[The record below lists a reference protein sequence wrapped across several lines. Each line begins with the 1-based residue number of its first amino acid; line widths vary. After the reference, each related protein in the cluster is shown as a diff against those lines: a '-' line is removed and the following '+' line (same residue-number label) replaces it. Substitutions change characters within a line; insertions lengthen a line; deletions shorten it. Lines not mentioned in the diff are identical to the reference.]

1 MNKEAMSALLLGLAA
16 ATAAMAADSPQP
28 ASGDDWPPQ
37 RQKLLA
43 GRYVGKLQGYTR
55 DCETVRADLR
65 LEVGSASE
73 TVHRYTLTTTCIT
86 GAGRQVAPRTITGVW
101 GIDQMASS
109 CLTLGF
115 EDPDG
120 PQVGPNIYGFRVEE
134 AQARGRRAA
143 AADYDL
149 AQDGINCHSGMPPEH
164 ADKRLRRVR

>member
-1 MNKEAMSALLLGLAA
+1 MYKEAMSILLFGLAVA
-16 ATAAMAADSPQP
+16 AADAAQP

-37 RQKLLA
+37 RQHLLA

-65 LEVGSASE
+65 LEVGAASE
-73 TVHRYTLTTTCIT
+73 TAHRYTLTTTCIA
-86 GAGRQVAPRTITGVW
+86 GAARRAAPRTITGVW

-109 CLTLGF
+109 CLMLGF
-115 EDPDG
+115 EDPDD

-134 AQARGRRAA
+134 AESRSRRAA
-143 AADYDL
+143 ADYVL
-149 AQDGINCHSGMPPEH
+149 AQDGMNCHSGMPPEH